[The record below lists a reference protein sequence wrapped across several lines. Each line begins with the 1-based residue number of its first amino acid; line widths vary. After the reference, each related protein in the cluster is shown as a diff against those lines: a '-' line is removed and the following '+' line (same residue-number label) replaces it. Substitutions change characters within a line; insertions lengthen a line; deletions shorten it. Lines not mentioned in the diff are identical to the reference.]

1 MTQWTEAELTALKR
15 AYASGTLRVSYDG
28 KSVEYGSAD
37 DLLSRIR
44 TIEREMSNTARPLPL
59 VSNPRWQA
67 RLWAGSC
74 I

>member
-1 MTQWTEAELTALKR
+1 MTQWTEAELAALKR

-44 TIEREMSNTARPLPL
+44 TIEREMSSTSSPLP
-59 VSNPRWQA
+59 V
-67 RLWAGSC
+67 AGFAGFRRGNT
-74 I
+74 